1 MATEKTYFPVK
12 AACLRGILRKRA
24 LCICGLSDIFTVREF
39 LAVKSGIT
47 LAAGKLGLQKEQNL
61 AGWSGLAMGTN
72 QAAVL
77 GQKLGLPA
85 PGAVALSGTIS
96 PTSCKEVSPAPCGI
110 QLGGSLLLSSHR
122 YRTIGD
128 LEGLTIG
135 DIQDWTLETFYYV
148 EV

>member
-12 AACLRGILRKRA
+12 TVCL
-24 LCICGLSDIFTVREF
+24 CGLSDIFPVRES
-39 LAVKSGIT
+39 LAVTGGIA
-47 LAAGKLGLQKEQNL
+47 LAAKQPMLRKEQSL
-61 AGWSGLAMGTN
+61 EVRGDLTLKTN
-72 QAAVL
+72 KIGVL
-77 GQKLGLPA
+77 GQKVGLPV
-85 PGAVALSGTIS
+85 PGALVLSGALSSAT
-96 PTSCKEVSPAPCGI
+96 PKVVHPAPCGI
-110 QLGGSLLLSSHR
+110 QLGGSLLLTSRR

>member
-12 AACLRGILRKRA
+12 AVCLRGFLRKRA

-39 LAVKSGIT
+39 LAAKSGIA
-47 LAAGKLGLQKEQNL
+47 LAASQLGLQKEQGL
-61 AGWSGLAMGTN
+61 AAWGGLAMGTN

-77 GQKLGLPA
+77 GHKFGLPA
-85 PGAVALSGTIS
+85 PGALALSGALS
-96 PTSCKEVSPAPCGI
+96 PTSHKEVSPALCGI
-110 QLGGSLLLSSHR
+110 QLGGSLLLASHR

>member
-1 MATEKTYFPVK
+1 M
-12 AACLRGILRKRA
+12 
-24 LCICGLSDIFTVREF
+24 
-39 LAVKSGIT
+39 KSGIA

-72 QAAVL
+72 QVPVM
-77 GQKLGLPA
+77 GQKLGLLA
-85 PGAVALSGTIS
+85 PGALALSGALS
-96 PTSCKEVSPAPCGI
+96 PASHKEVSLAPCGI